1 MLGLPVTIII
11 IIPIILT
18 KYIFRVL
25 FFTIITQ
32 AYMYSLF
39 LKKKKK
45 KKSHL
50 LILLSIFCESF
61 SALSTHR
68 KERGA

>member
-45 KKSHL
+45 SH

>member
-45 KKSHL
+45 ITSSYSLVYL
-50 LILLSIFCESF
+50 LRVF
-61 SALSTHR
+61 
-68 KERGA
+68 

>member
-45 KKSHL
+45 KSHL